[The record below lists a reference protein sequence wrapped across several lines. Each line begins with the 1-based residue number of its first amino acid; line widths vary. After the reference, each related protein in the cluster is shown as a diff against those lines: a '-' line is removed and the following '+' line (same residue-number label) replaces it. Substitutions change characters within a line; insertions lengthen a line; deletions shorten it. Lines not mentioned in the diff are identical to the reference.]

1 PVVRLA
7 RLAVDETVRGQGL
20 GAQLLRFVFTLATR
34 MATDYG
40 CVGVIVDAKPDAVA
54 FYAKYGFTTVD
65 VVEGQSD
72 ARPQARPMFLSLR
85 AIEDAIGK

>member
-1 PVVRLA
+1 
-7 RLAVDETVRGQGL
+7 
-20 GAQLLRFVFTLATR
+20 
-34 MATDYG
+34 
-40 CVGVIVDAKPDAVA
+40 VIVDAKPDAVA